1 MHSQVQWQW
10 DTAPN
15 FCPNAKAHAQPPRN
29 ECHISLEIGMP
40 RPVHS
45 ELNQPQA
52 SRCYD
57 TASFLPMARLRSMS
71 RARTSQDC

>member
-1 MHSQVQWQW
+1 MPHVESANPMENLSRGGTRKLQGG
-10 DTAPN
+10 
-15 FCPNAKAHAQPPRN
+15 
-29 ECHISLEIGMP
+29 SLEIGIS

-57 TASFLPMARLRSMS
+57 DASFLPMARLRSMS
-71 RARTSQDC
+71 RARTSQDS